1 MDFHIASFCK
11 EILNFF
17 VAFSNDSSY
26 GSVICASIHWRT
38 HIISNYLKSIAIFDE
53 SFGNHS
59 LLFESLTFVIIR
71 TLEKVILILQLFF
84 RSVIVNI
91 DIERKR
97 YFRIRISIFFEL
109 IKRLWNRRFGVL
121 RVCMRIW
128 EFLFSYPMNEV
139 VGNGFEVIL
148 ILIRWLSVYKRNKVI
163 MICFSWFVSFK
174 ILRL

>member
-1 MDFHIASFCK
+1 MIVVMALLYVPPS
-11 EILNFF
+11 LNK
-17 VAFSNDSSY
+17 
-26 GSVICASIHWRT
+26 IKKLHWRT

-84 RSVIVNI
+84 RSVVVNI

-109 IKRLWNRRFGVL
+109 IKRLWNRRFGEL
-121 RVCMRIW
+121 RVCKRIW

-148 ILIRWLSVYKRNKVI
+148 ILIRWLNVYKRNKVI